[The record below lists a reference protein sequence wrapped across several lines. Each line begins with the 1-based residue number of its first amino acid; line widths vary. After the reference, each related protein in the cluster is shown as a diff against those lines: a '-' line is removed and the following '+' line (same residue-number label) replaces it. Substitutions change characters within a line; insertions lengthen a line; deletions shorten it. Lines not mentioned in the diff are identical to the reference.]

1 MTQHG
6 SFHQRI
12 AGADGDAV
20 AARNAARLSNGGPA
34 VPEHA
39 WIRIFPVDGKRFVD
53 LDVLTSL
60 YAAATEN
67 ALIGIVTIERI
78 RVIDLVRLRSKRDSL
93 MLNGQQFRRVMDSA
107 IAIVVVADR
116 AVEQVVTENAIEGLH
131 LRSRRL
137 R

>member
-6 SFHQRI
+6 FLHQRI
-12 AGADGDAV
+12 ARADGDTV

-60 YAAATEN
+60 YTAATQN
-67 ALIGIVTIERI
+67 ALIGIVAIERI
-78 RVIDLVRLRSKRDSL
+78 RVIDFVRLRSKRDSL
-93 MLNGQQFRRVMDSA
+93 MFDGQQLGGVMDRA
-107 IAIVVVADR
+107 IAIVVVANR
-116 AVEQVVTENAIEGLH
+116 AVEHVVAENSIECLH
-131 LRSRRL
+131 LRGR
-137 R
+137 